1 MGSEHSCMS
10 DIKMRQS
17 TPFESMK
24 PTLLGRHRPVVE
36 TPKAKPNHVKAL
48 QSPEILGFLDH
59 EDLREF
65 VSHPIIMHVLEEK
78 ERTFGLL
85 EKKFAEKKRRL
96 EEDFIQRNFKKTN
109 VKNFDLVYSSKNSR
123 DSGSSGNSAR
133 TTTRSNLSYNGSSRV
148 IKTPLKPSGFR
159 LKSKTAN
166 YISKGYK
173 SHTVSRLEKS
183 EGKDP
188 SDASVSKIN
197 PFVLGSE
204 VEDTSQESTQMQT
217 FYSKQKK
224 RMKCQEIADFKNLI
238 HRKLNGVSEEKGLVE
253 LFKKLN
259 SIKKMPYVLKT
270 GGSQI
275 YLKIY
280 NIYEWE

>member
-10 DIKMRQS
+10 DLKMRQS
-17 TPFESMK
+17 TPFESIK

-36 TPKAKPNHVKAL
+36 THKPKPNLVKAL
-48 QSPEILGFLDH
+48 QSPEILGFLEYD
-59 EDLREF
+59 DLREF

-78 ERTFGLL
+78 ERTFQML
-85 EKKFAEKKRRL
+85 EAKFVEKKRRL

-109 VKNFDLVYSSKNSR
+109 VKNFDMVYSTKNSR
-123 DSGSSGNSAR
+123 DSGSSGNSAK
-133 TTTRSNLSYNGSSRV
+133 TTTRSNLSCKGSSRM

-159 LKSKTAN
+159 LKSKTADF
-166 YISKGYK
+166 ISKGYK
-173 SHTVSRLEKS
+173 SQTMNSLQKS
-183 EGKDP
+183 GQKELADET
-188 SDASVSKIN
+188 VSKIN

-204 VEDTSQESTQMQT
+204 VDNTSQESTQMQT

-224 RMKCQEIADFKNLI
+224 RMKCQEIADFKNQI
-238 HRKLNGVSEEKGLVE
+238 HRKLNGISEEKGLVE

-270 GGSQI
+270 GGGHI
-275 YLKIY
+275 F
-280 NIYEWE
+280 